1 MTLGSS
7 VVRDLLSFL
16 DKELPVR
23 RLTAVCV
30 IVLAG
35 FAYADRSDFDSGVL
49 AWSHEVACQY
59 DQIISKAFRNP
70 DLPTLNVHASSGT
83 CGLVIRAP
91 TEPAFQSSPV
101 SGSPPG

>member
-1 MTLGSS
+1 VTLGSS
-7 VVRDLLSFL
+7 IVRDLLSFL
-16 DKELPVR
+16 DKEPPLR
-23 RLTAVCV
+23 RIAAVCF

-35 FAYADRSDFDSGVL
+35 FAYADRSDFDTGVL

-70 DLPTLNVHASSGT
+70 DLPTVKVHATSGA
-83 CGLVIRAP
+83 CGLIFRAP
-91 TEPAFQSSPV
+91 TEPAFQSRLV